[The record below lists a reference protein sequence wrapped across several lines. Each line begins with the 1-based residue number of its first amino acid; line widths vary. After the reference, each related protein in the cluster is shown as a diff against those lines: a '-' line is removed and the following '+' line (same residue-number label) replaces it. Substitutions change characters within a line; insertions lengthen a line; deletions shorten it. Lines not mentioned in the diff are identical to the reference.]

1 MCCGT
6 KRLTAIQCPTD
17 CVYLASAREHPP
29 AAVVRRQEQDVDRLV
44 QFLRDLNARQSQLF
58 FLIGSFLARYKSPEL
73 QPLIDDDV
81 AEAAAA
87 LAATF
92 ETAAR
97 GVIYDHRP
105 SSLPADRLAN
115 GIKAL
120 LTEAAGNG
128 GSAFDRDAAVVLRRV
143 EQAARDVRKSE
154 PANRS
159 AFLDLARSHDP
170 NARRNHRLGPSAAP
184 EPSRLIVP

>member
-1 MCCGT
+1 M
-6 KRLTAIQCPTD
+6 
-17 CVYLASAREHPP
+17 YLASAREHPP
-29 AAVVRRQEQDVDRLV
+29 AVIVRRQEHDIERLV

-58 FLIGSFLARYKSPEL
+58 FLIGSFVARHKSPEL
-73 QPLIDDDV
+73 QALIDDDV
-81 AEAAAA
+81 AEAAGA
-87 LAATF
+87 LASTF

-105 SSLPADRLAN
+105 ASLPADRLAH

-120 LTEAAGNG
+120 LTEAGGNG

-143 EQAARDVRKSE
+143 EQAAREVRKSE
-154 PANRS
+154 PENRS
-159 AFLDLARSHDP
+159 AFLGLLARMIRTP
-170 NARRNHRLGPSAAP
+170 EEPSARPGAGQ

>member
-6 KRLTAIQCPTD
+6 KRLTAIRCPSD

-29 AAVVRRQEQDVDRLV
+29 AALVRRQEQDVDRLV
-44 QFLRDLNARQSQLF
+44 EFLRDLNTRQSQLF
-58 FLIGSFLARYKSPEL
+58 FVIGSFVARYESPEL

-87 LAATF
+87 LAATY

-97 GVIYDHRP
+97 GVIYGHRP

-143 EQAARDVRKSE
+143 ERAARDVRKSE

-159 AFLDLARSHDP
+159 ALLDLLGRMIRTPDESSART
-170 NARRNHRLGPSAAP
+170 GAAP
-184 EPSRLIVP
+184 QPSRLIVP

>member
-1 MCCGT
+1 VCCGT
-6 KRLTAIQCPTD
+6 KRLTEIRCPSD

-29 AAVVRRQEQDVDRLV
+29 AVLVRRQEQDVDRLV

-58 FLIGSFLARYKSPEL
+58 FLIGSFLARYTSPEL
-73 QPLIDDDV
+73 QSLIDDDV
-81 AEAAAA
+81 ADAAGA

-115 GIKAL
+115 GIKSL

-154 PANRS
+154 PANRH
-159 AFLDLARSHDP
+159 AFLDL
-170 NARRNHRLGPSAAP
+170 LGRMIRTPDDSSTRTGAAP